1 MTLPSTN
8 GPSHQDASPRVSIIV
23 PALNE
28 ADNLQHVLP
37 RIPDDIHEVI
47 LVDDHCTD
55 ATVDVARQ
63 LRPSIRVVRNER
75 APGKGNALQVGFEAA
90 TGDIVVALDAD
101 GSSAPEEIPLFVG
114 ALLSGADYAK
124 GSRFI
129 QGGGTSDMPWH
140 RVWGNR
146 AFVYAVRALYGGRF
160 TDLCY
165 GYNAFWVYAVPVLRL
180 DGSGFEIETMMN
192 IRALRA
198 GLKIAEVPSF
208 ESARVHGVGRL
219 LTIPDGWRVLKT
231 IWRERRTPPYL
242 GTIDRS
248 SVADVTARRAVLIP

>member
-1 MTLPSTN
+1 MPSRQSSDN
-8 GPSHQDASPRVSIIV
+8 ADPIQSPRVSVII

-37 RIPDDIHEVI
+37 RIPAGLHEVI

-55 ATVDVARQ
+55 ATVEVARQ
-63 LRPSIRVVRNER
+63 LFPSIRVVANER
-75 APGKGNALQVGFEAA
+75 KPGKGNALQAGFGAA

-101 GSSAPEEIPLFVG
+101 GSSAPEEIALFVG
-114 ALLSGADYAK
+114 ALVAGADYAK

-146 AFVYAVRALYGGRF
+146 FFVYLVRLAFGGRF

-165 GYNAFWVYAVPVLRL
+165 GYNAMWTRVVPILHL
-180 DGSGFEIETMMN
+180 DGDGFEIETMMN
-192 IRALRA
+192 IRALQA

-208 ESARVHGVGRL
+208 ESERVHGTGRL
-219 LTIPDGWRVLKT
+219 LTFPDGWRVLKT
-231 IWRERRTPPYL
+231 IWKERRAARVGQHGGVAPVSAASTP
-242 GTIDRS
+242 GTFQ
-248 SVADVTARRAVLIP
+248 